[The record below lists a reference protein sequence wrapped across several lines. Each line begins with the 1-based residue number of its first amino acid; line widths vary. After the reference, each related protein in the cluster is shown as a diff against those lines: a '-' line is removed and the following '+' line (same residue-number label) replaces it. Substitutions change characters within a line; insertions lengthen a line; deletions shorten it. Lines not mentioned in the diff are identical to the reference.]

1 MGDTLEGLGSKLAVQ
16 INSQGW
22 VCRHWRA
29 QQHVH
34 GFPHAAALL
43 AVWLDALRLGFSAAH
58 TRRAILGFHPGIR
71 AEGQILHGQGLLLRL
86 LATVQSGGCVVCL
99 LQLVL

>member
-1 MGDTLEGLGSKLAVQ
+1 MQALAC
-16 INSQGW
+16 S
-22 VCRHWRA
+22 A
-29 QQHVH
+29 LLSQQHVH
-34 GFPHAAALL
+34 GVPCAAALL

-71 AEGQILHGQGLLLRL
+71 AEGQILHGQGLFLRL